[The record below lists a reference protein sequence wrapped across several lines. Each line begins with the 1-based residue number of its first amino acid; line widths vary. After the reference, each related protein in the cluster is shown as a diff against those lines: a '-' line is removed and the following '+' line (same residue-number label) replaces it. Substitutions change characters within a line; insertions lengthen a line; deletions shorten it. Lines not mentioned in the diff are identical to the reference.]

1 MTEIDTID
9 DACPACGLEVHRDAS
24 LAVPTDAPNAVL
36 GLLHAAVEK
45 QADPD
50 TLEKLTQLFHREQDR
65 EAAREFAAAMSRFQ
79 AVCPP
84 VKKTGDLSYLNRS
97 GTGRKSTY
105 ATLEDIDRTVKPLLT
120 AEGMSFMWDSEV
132 VDDRVR
138 ATCTLLHRNTH
149 TITAKFEAP
158 VDSRKNDAV
167 SDPQKH
173 AAALTFARRQSLIQ
187 VVGLTDTDEDTD
199 ARPEETITAEQ
210 AIELDRIAYEVQADI
225 GKFKDWLS
233 VEELTDLKASDF
245 TRAKAALE
253 AKREKQR

>member
-1 MTEIDTID
+1 MTEIDTTE
-9 DACPACGLEVHRDAS
+9 DAP
-24 LAVPTDAPNAVL
+24 LAVPTDATSPIL

-65 EAAREFAAAMSRFQ
+65 EAVR
-79 AVCPP
+79 PP
-84 VKKTGDLSYLNRS
+84 IKKTGDLSYLNRS

-105 ATLEDIDRTVKPLLT
+105 ATLEDIDRTVKPLLA
-120 AEGMSFMWDSEV
+120 AEHMAYTWNSEV
-132 VDDRVR
+132 VDERVR
-138 ATCTLLHRNTH
+138 ATCTLHHSNGH
-149 TITAKFEAP
+149 TITAQFEAP
-158 VDSRKNDAV
+158 LDSRKNDAV

-210 AIELDRIAYEVQADI
+210 AIELDRIAYEVEADI

-233 VEELTDLKASDF
+233 VKELTDIRAIDF

-253 AKREKQR
+253 SKRAKAT

>member
-1 MTEIDTID
+1 MTEIDTTE
-9 DACPACGLEVHRDAS
+9 DAP
-24 LAVPTDAPNAVL
+24 LAVPTDATSPIL

-65 EAAREFAAAMSRFQ
+65 EAVREFAAALSRFQ

-84 VKKTGDLSYLNRS
+84 IKKTGDLSYLNRS

-105 ATLEDIDRTVKPLLT
+105 ATLEDIDRTVKPLLA
-120 AEGMSFMWDSEV
+120 AEHMAYTWNSEV
-132 VDDRVR
+132 VDERVR
-138 ATCTLLHRNTH
+138 ATCTLHHSNGH
-149 TITAKFEAP
+149 TITAQFEAP
-158 VDSRKNDAV
+158 LDSRKNDAV

-210 AIELDRIAYEVQADI
+210 AIELDRIAYEVEADI

-233 VEELTDLKASDF
+233 VEELTDLKATDF

-253 AKREKQR
+253 SRRAKAT